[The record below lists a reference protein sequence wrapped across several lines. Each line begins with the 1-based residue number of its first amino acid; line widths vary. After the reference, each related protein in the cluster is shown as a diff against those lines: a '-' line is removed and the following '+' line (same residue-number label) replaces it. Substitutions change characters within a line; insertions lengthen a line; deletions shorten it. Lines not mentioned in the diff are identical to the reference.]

1 MRYFFI
7 LIISL
12 FIYSCNTYEG
22 VDITK
27 PSAYI
32 SFPQNG
38 DLASDSLTVQAIGSD
53 DIGIDFIELWINQE
67 NTGIKDFNPPYE
79 FIVDTHSLIDIE
91 EGEGIELSVKAFD
104 TSENESALS
113 TTVEVFLDNQP
124 PTKVILNPIIEENG
138 VLTFSWS
145 KSTDLDFYAYV
156 VTENG
161 AFFNFI
167 DTITSVNII
176 EVQFSDYY
184 NSASVFGIQVI
195 DNGGKTTN
203 SNNVKPISFKFEN
216 INGGNFDFGENNI
229 PVNIVDPFKIM
240 VSEVSNLQ
248 YSSYLSV
255 AREINVIDTTN
266 IGPWVLDNDGNILY
280 DLENGAIK
288 WNGENFYIDGI
299 LDNYLIPSNPVTYV
313 SWHGAVH
320 FAEFFNFKLPN
331 EYQWEKAAA
340 GDGEYDYP
348 WGNEIISSYANYF
361 ENEDMNELIEPYEP
375 GLAPV
380 SADDQLNIDT
390 FWFFDTCP
398 EECNGLNHMAGN
410 VWEWVTHENGYSDS
424 QMCRGGSWRS
434 SKQNLRV
441 WSTKYLESHSTGDH
455 VGFRCIK

>member
-1 MRYFFI
+1 
-7 LIISL
+7 
-12 FIYSCNTYEG
+12 
-22 VDITK
+22 
-27 PSAYI
+27 
-32 SFPQNG
+32 
-38 DLASDSLTVQAIGSD
+38 
-53 DIGIDFIELWINQE
+53 
-67 NTGIKDFNPPYE
+67 
-79 FIVDTHSLIDIE
+79 
-91 EGEGIELSVKAFD
+91 
-104 TSENESALS
+104 
-113 TTVEVFLDNQP
+113 
-124 PTKVILNPIIEENG
+124 
-138 VLTFSWS
+138 
-145 KSTDLDFYAYV
+145 
-156 VTENG
+156 
-161 AFFNFI
+161 
-167 DTITSVNII
+167 
-176 EVQFSDYY
+176 
-184 NSASVFGIQVI
+184 
-195 DNGGKTTN
+195 
-203 SNNVKPISFKFEN
+203 FEN

-410 VWEWVTHENGYSDS
+410 VWE
-424 QMCRGGSWRS
+424 
-434 SKQNLRV
+434 
-441 WSTKYLESHSTGDH
+441 
-455 VGFRCIK
+455 